1 MTSTTLSSSA
11 WIAMLRLAQDFLFN
25 GGRLDGMTDEAHDAF
40 VVSIEEAAKALSQ
53 GTRIQISE
61 EC

>member
-40 VVSIEEAAKALSQ
+40 VVSIEEAAEALSQ